1 MYGPV
6 LFSRLPKP
14 NFLKP
19 VCNNRPRSPW
29 FGRLPY
35 LLSCWRPGPVCSGV
49 EQCSSAAN
57 MQRGLLALLLSTV
70 YQSSAQ
76 QRFRQQPSSLTVVEG
91 GNVTLACSVENRQ
104 GELQWTRDDFGLG
117 TDRQLAAY
125 TRYTMRGGE
134 GGSWD
139 LEITGAKLEDD
150 GRFQCQVGATDS
162 SPPLRSRYAVVRV
175 LAAPQPPVLTAGPQL
190 VLREGKVALLQ
201 CISKGGKP
209 ASAIR
214 WRRDGQLLE
223 EGIEEKV
230 ERLPAS
236 LRSITVSTLTF
247 HVTANMT
254 GSVLECEASSEA
266 EPDSRRV
273 ATALRVEHAPHVRV
287 AADREILYEG
297 DRVRLTCRAPASPAL
312 VQYTWLRD
320 GQEVPGARGAKE
332 LVLDLNRTSNNQ
344 RISCLARNTIGQNSD
359 DLTLDVRCE
368 YLSNFN
374 CYHSSFDILMLE
386 HIFENVVRQFLRI
399 GSKIVFNNIE
409 LRCSLK

>member
-1 MYGPV
+1 M
-6 LFSRLPKP
+6 
-14 NFLKP
+14 
-19 VCNNRPRSPW
+19 
-29 FGRLPY
+29 
-35 LLSCWRPGPVCSGV
+35 CSGV

-214 WRRDGQLLE
+214 WRRDGQLVSD
-223 EGIEEKV
+223 GIEEKV
-230 ERLPAS
+230 EQLENSKRMM
-236 LRSITVSTLTF
+236 TVSSLCL
-247 HVTANMT
+247 VVSRNIS
-254 GSVLECEASSEA
+254 GSVLECEASNEA
-266 EPDSRRV
+266 EEHSRKV
-273 ATALRVEHAPHVRV
+273 NTKVEVEFEPQVRLTT
-287 AADREILYEG
+287 DKNTIYEG
-297 DRVRLTCRAPASPAL
+297 DAVKLRCGAEAAPAL
-312 VQYTWLRD
+312 VEFSWRLGGR
-320 GQEVPGARGAKE
+320 EVVEARGAME
-332 LVLDLNRTSNNQ
+332 LVLTA
-344 RISCLARNTIGQNSD
+344 ARNLHNKKVSCYARNKVGQSSADFILNINCKYYFVLCLLS
-359 DLTLDVRCE
+359 TLMK
-368 YLSNFN
+368 LS
-374 CYHSSFDILMLE
+374 
-386 HIFENVVRQFLRI
+386 
-399 GSKIVFNNIE
+399 
-409 LRCSLK
+409 